1 MENFEKLFNQFLD
14 CVQTLQKALNV
25 SFTEAL
31 VETFDNL
38 EQGKIKVENGAPDEK
53 TVAELSKK
61 YQALDYENISQK
73 DKAQVFTFLTL
84 KAVNDDGLDANQ
96 CQPHQLFPLL

>member
-1 MENFEKLFNQFLD
+1 MENFEKIFNQFLD
-14 CVQTLQKALNV
+14 CVQTLQTALNV

-38 EQGKIKVENGAPDEK
+38 ESGKIKVENGAPDEK

-61 YQALDYENISQK
+61 YQALNYDEISQK
-73 DKAQVFTFLTL
+73 KKHKFL
-84 KAVNDDGLDANQ
+84 
-96 CQPHQLFPLL
+96 LF

>member
-53 TVAELSKK
+53 TVAELKAMAKEKGLEGYTSMKK
-61 YQALDYENISQK
+61 AEL
-73 DKAQVFTFLTL
+73 VTL
-84 KAVNDDGLDANQ
+84 LSE
-96 CQPHQLFPLL
+96 

>member
-14 CVQTLQKALNV
+14 CVQTLQNALNV

-53 TVAELSKK
+53 TVEELTRSIKQLIMITSVKK
-61 YQALDYENISQK
+61 IRHKYL
-73 DKAQVFTFLTL
+73 
-84 KAVNDDGLDANQ
+84 
-96 CQPHQLFPLL
+96 LF

>member
-1 MENFEKLFNQFLD
+1 MENFEKIFNQFLD
-14 CVQTLQKALNV
+14 CVQTLQAALNV

-53 TVAELSKK
+53 TVAQLSKK
-61 YQALDYENISQK
+61 NIRHLIMIKLVKRIRSK
-73 DKAQVFTFLTL
+73 FLL
-84 KAVNDDGLDANQ
+84 S
-96 CQPHQLFPLL
+96 